1 MMGFVFY
8 NPNPDGKY
16 VGDCVIRA
24 ISRLLRQDWNTT
36 YYDICE
42 LGGDIHNMPSADD
55 VWGEYLYRNG
65 FRKHAILDTCP
76 FCYTVKDFCLDHPVG
91 SFLLKT
97 SGHVVAVVNGNYY
110 DTSDSGNEVPI
121 YFWGK

>member
-1 MMGFVFY
+1 MSFIFY
-8 NPNPDGKY
+8 NPNPDGKF

-24 ISRLLRQDWNTT
+24 VSRLMHQDWDTT
-36 YYDICE
+36 YYELCE
-42 LGGDIHNMPSADD
+42 LGRAMRDMPSSDI
-55 VWGEYLYRNG
+55 VWGEYLYQHG
-65 FRKHAILDTCP
+65 FRKHVIPDTCP
-76 FCYTVKDFCLDHPVG
+76 FCYTIKDFCLDYPIG
-91 SFLLKT
+91 NFLLKT

>member
-1 MMGFVFY
+1 MAFIFY

-24 ISRLLRQDWNTT
+24 ISRLLRQDWDTT

-76 FCYTVKDFCLDHPVG
+76 FFAKIEEMYDDAKTDHERQVIDNAIRMIEQH
-91 SFLLKT
+91 S
-97 SGHVVAVVNGNYY
+97 
-110 DTSDSGNEVPI
+110 
-121 YFWGK
+121 

>member
-1 MMGFVFY
+1 MAFVFY
-8 NPNPDGKY
+8 NPNPAGKF

-24 ISRLLRQDWNTT
+24 VSRLTHQDWDTIH
-36 YYDICE
+36 DE
-42 LGGDIHNMPSADD
+42 LCDLSGDMKDMPSSDA

-65 FRKHAILDTCP
+65 FRKHMIPDTCP
-76 FCYTVKDFCLDHPVG
+76 FCYTVKNFCSEHPLG

-110 DTSDSGNEVPI
+110 DTSDSGNEIPI
-121 YFWGK
+121 YFCGK